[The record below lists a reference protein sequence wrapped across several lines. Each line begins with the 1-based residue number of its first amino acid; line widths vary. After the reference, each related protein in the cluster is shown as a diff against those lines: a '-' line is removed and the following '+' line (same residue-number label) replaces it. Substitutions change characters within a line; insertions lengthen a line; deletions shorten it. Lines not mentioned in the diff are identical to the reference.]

1 MMSKESTD
9 RIVGT
14 LFDSAKTYYR
24 ADLSGLSIAN
34 FELYASTFF
43 KFVDFFWEDTIVD
56 LNRIERKFRIQIPR
70 HENDFAG
77 DDRTFNPL
85 TKNFYYLEFF
95 QIALCAVFDLYTEY
109 EKNNIQAAFSKMF
122 QEDYS
127 FANPLTQ
134 LMNEL
139 NRVTEFES
147 DVEEVDW
154 NGNVLE
160 KTKEHVVLEKIIA
173 FLEYCKSFTCFSS
186 DECAILE
193 NIARMK
199 MLHPQFCVGY

>member
-1 MMSKESTD
+1 MSKESTD

-14 LFDSAKTYYR
+14 LFDSAKTYYQP
-24 ADLSGLSIAN
+24 DLTKMKIGDFN
-34 FELYASTFF
+34 LYASTFF
-43 KFVDFFWEDTIVD
+43 KFIDFFWEDTIVD

-77 DDRTFNPL
+77 DDRIFNPL
-85 TKNFYYLEFF
+85 TKNFYSLEFF

-122 QEDYS
+122 REDYS

-154 NGNVLE
+154 NGSVLE

-186 DECAILE
+186 DECAIFE
-193 NIARMK
+193 NMVRSK
-199 MLHPQFCVGY
+199 MIYSQFCVGY